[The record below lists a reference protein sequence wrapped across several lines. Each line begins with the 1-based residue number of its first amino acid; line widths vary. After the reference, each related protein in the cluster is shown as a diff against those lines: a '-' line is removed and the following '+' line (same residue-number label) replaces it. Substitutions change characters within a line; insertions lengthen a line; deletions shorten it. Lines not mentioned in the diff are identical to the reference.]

1 MTFTLQP
8 DDQMVPVPFNVT
20 DDNIFEGAENIILL
34 LSLPSDS
41 RARLGDVI
49 RTTISISD
57 NEGIQES
64 YDSYFLLTSACI
76 QIPI

>member
-20 DDNIFEGAENIILL
+20 DDNIFEGAESIILL

-57 NEGIQES
+57 NEGIHKKVM
-64 YDSYFLLTSACI
+64 
-76 QIPI
+76 IPISYGNLYTCRS